1 MDCTK
6 PHLLALAGLLFLLA
20 TLGFATASA
29 APSEVS
35 PQQRFRYV
43 AWDCSDWSM
52 TTDFGADRG
61 RAILEMLALNRGM
74 TLYCGAEQSNILTKA
89 ELWAAGREH
98 NERDDTVYW
107 GERGSFR
114 GFTAP
119 QEGWLT
125 DGASGITGISLH
137 RVFEFP
143 REERKRRRSRSRSTE
158 PTIPVITLNQQQF
171 DSRATVG
178 APIVIDPEQPVAVT
192 WYYWKKDS
200 FPYVWDLE
208 RSDIEERR
216 RELFSSL
223 QRVSEATQAEALAS
237 VNALV
242 DPLAQA
248 YYREA
253 SRAGSVCSIPRETLV
268 NLRNPGMISE
278 IVRISP
284 EHLVRLNGDVWVY
297 NWEGPEGSGDF
308 HYNVLCRAE
317 VVRQS

>member
-6 PHLLALAGLLFLLA
+6 PHLLALAGLLLLLA

-52 TTDFGADRG
+52 IAGFGDDRG

-89 ELWAAGREH
+89 ELWEVGQEH

-107 GERGSFR
+107 GEGGSFR

-143 REERKRRRSRSRSTE
+143 REERKRRRTRRDSSPVLPPVDSFGTEEQRRSGAVPARVTAGTFTWSAYDEDPDRFHWPQHTDRESDLPSSLLVSLRQVGSLDKEKALRRVYALIDQAAWQGIRSHCR
-158 PTIPVITLNQQQF
+158 
-171 DSRATVG
+171 DSNPGVTGLGRQLLASSVTTV
-178 APIVIDPEQPVAVT
+178 AMDRVIDEEVDMVTRTQESGEWVYADTPVAVPH
-192 WYYWKKDS
+192 YS
-200 FPYVWDLE
+200 AVCQARYV
-208 RSDIEERR
+208 
-216 RELFSSL
+216 
-223 QRVSEATQAEALAS
+223 
-237 VNALV
+237 
-242 DPLAQA
+242 
-248 YYREA
+248 
-253 SRAGSVCSIPRETLV
+253 
-268 NLRNPGMISE
+268 
-278 IVRISP
+278 
-284 EHLVRLNGDVWVY
+284 
-297 NWEGPEGSGDF
+297 EG
-308 HYNVLCRAE
+308 
-317 VVRQS
+317 